1 MTTLFWMHDDALR
14 LPADYRGSPAL
25 FVFDDETITARHY
38 GLKRIGFIY
47 ETLLTLPVE
56 IRRGPT
62 VATVLEIAYRE
73 NADSIAVT
81 NPPCPQLGGMI
92 REVSRS
98 VPIKLIEPEPFVL
111 PQKTLNL
118 KRFSRY
124 WYAVKDQALSP
135 SQSLF

>member
-14 LPADYRGSPAL
+14 LAATTAAHRH

-62 VATVLEIAYRE
+62 VATVLEIATARTQ
-73 NADSIAVT
+73 A
-81 NPPCPQLGGMI
+81 
-92 REVSRS
+92 R
-98 VPIKLIEPEPFVL
+98 L
-111 PQKTLNL
+111 P
-118 KRFSRY
+118 
-124 WYAVKDQALSP
+124 
-135 SQSLF
+135 